1 MLPRRPEDGREQRIF
16 CLSSGRHECKGGGGK
31 LDVPSTPQMCF
42 GGSRLKEPSPE
53 AEELVEGKDKEEEE
67 LLAEEI
73 DTNDLDL

>member
-1 MLPRRPEDGREQRIF
+1 
-16 CLSSGRHECKGGGGK
+16 
-31 LDVPSTPQMCF
+31 MCF